1 MAEIYGYVRVSSI
14 DQNEERQIVELSKRN
29 VLSKNIY
36 IDKQSGK
43 SFERPQYK
51 KLVRKLKQGDLLYI
65 LSIDRLGRNYLE
77 IQEQWRMPLWERYL
91 MTIEE
96 ASSYFRIGEN
106 KLRQIANDHKREC
119 VVMNGNRMLIKKK
132 NFEKVIDK
140 LEQI

>member
-1 MAEIYGYVRVSSI
+1 MH
-14 DQNEERQIVELSKRN
+14 DLS
-29 VLSKNIY
+29 
-36 IDKQSGK
+36 
-43 SFERPQYK
+43 
-51 KLVRKLKQGDLLYI
+51 
-65 LSIDRLGRNYLE
+65 
-77 IQEQWRMPLWERYL
+77 MPLWERYL

-106 KLRQIANDHKREC
+106 KLRQIDNEHKREC